1 MEFMTGFRKL
11 LVRAAVSLAIFAAQQ
26 VPHCFAQGADNNPI
40 SRDAILRDPDIP
52 ALGNPNGDLTIVEWF
67 DYQCPY
73 CKKTAPVLDKI
84 AKQDGKIRLVHKDWP
99 VFGPVSTYAA
109 KLVLATKF
117 QNKYEP
123 AHRALMSAQGAL
135 TEERVRDILGKAG
148 VDVARATADLEA
160 NQKAIDDL
168 IARNNT
174 QAEALGF
181 NGTPSFIIGI
191 FRVPGVLE
199 EAGFKAAI
207 ADARKAL
214 AKKP

>member
-1 MEFMTGFRKL
+1 MTTTRRFL
-11 LVRAAVSLAIFAAQQ
+11 LQAATVLAASAAARRA
-26 VPHCFAQGADNNPI
+26 FAQEGKSDNNPI
-40 SRDAILRDPDIP
+40 SRDAILRDPEIP
-52 ALGNPNGDLTIVEWF
+52 ALGNPDGDLTIVEWF

-84 AKQDGKIRLVHKDWP
+84 AKADGKLRLVHKDWP
-99 VFGPVSTYAA
+99 IFGQVSTYAA
-109 KLVLATKF
+109 KMVLAAKF
-117 QNKYEP
+117 QDKYEP
-123 AHRALMSAQGAL
+123 AHRTLMSAQGAL
-135 TEERVRDILGKAG
+135 TEDRVRDVLGKAG
-148 VDVARATADLEA
+148 VDVARATADLAA

-168 IARNNT
+168 MARNNT

-207 ADARKAL
+207 ADARKAM
-214 AKKP
+214 ATQKQ

>member
-1 MEFMTGFRKL
+1 MNTTRRFL
-11 LVRAAVSLAIFAAQQ
+11 LQAAAVLTASAATPLA
-26 VPHCFAQGADNNPI
+26 FAQEGKSDNNPI

-84 AKQDGKIRLVHKDWP
+84 AKADGKIRLVHKDWP
-99 VFGPVSTYAA
+99 IFGPVSTYAA
-109 KLVLATKF
+109 KLVLAAKY
-117 QNKYEP
+117 QNKYEA
-123 AHRALMSAQGAL
+123 AHRTLLSSQGAL

-148 VDVARATADLEA
+148 VDVAKATADLETH
-160 NQKAIDDL
+160 QRSIDDL
-168 IARNNT
+168 MARNNT

-181 NGTPSFIIGI
+181 NGTPSFIVGI

-207 ADARKAL
+207 ADARKAM